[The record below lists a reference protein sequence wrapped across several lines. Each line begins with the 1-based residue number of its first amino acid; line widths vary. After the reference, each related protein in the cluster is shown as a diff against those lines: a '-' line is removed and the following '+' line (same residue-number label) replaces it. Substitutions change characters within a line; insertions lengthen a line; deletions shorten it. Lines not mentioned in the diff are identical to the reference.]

1 MFLGDYVDRSKY
13 SLETIL
19 YLLSQ
24 KIVCKHKFFLLRG
37 NHEFRNV
44 NKEFSFPKELNAIF
58 GPKDGAMMCHLLNN
72 VFDFMP
78 MAAVIDGRVFCCHGG
93 VPASLR
99 PGEVCTMRELEAI
112 PCPYSGMDPSNPDAA
127 GPAWELVWNDPM
139 DKDEFAAVV
148 ETMRSEKEGQEAMLR
163 AGFAT
168 NTKRMTGKYFSEN
181 ATRNFLNTN
190 NFDYILRAHEC
201 IHHGY
206 QTKHGG
212 LTTTVFSSSGYSNN
226 NNAAIVMVNDGRVRP
241 VRVKTRNDTPMRKQ

>member
-1 MFLGDYVDRSKY
+1 MGDYVDRSKY

-19 YLLSQ
+19 YLLCQ

-44 NKEFSFPKELNAIF
+44 NKEFSFPKELNTIF
-58 GPKDGAMMCHLLNN
+58 GHKDGQEMCILLNR
-72 VFDFMP
+72 VFDYMP
-78 MAAVIDGRVFCCHGG
+78 MAAVISGRVFCCHGG
-93 VPASLR
+93 VPSSIKA
-99 PGEVCTMRELEAI
+99 GEVCLMKELEAI
-112 PCPYSGMDPSNPDAA
+112 PCPYLGMDPNNPAAA

-139 DKDEFAAVV
+139 DKDEFRAVI
-148 ETMRSEKEGQEAMLR
+148 EASRPEKEAQAAMLST
-163 AGFAT
+163 GFAT
-168 NTKRMTGKYFSEN
+168 NIKRMTGKFFSET

-201 IHHGY
+201 VHHGY

-226 NNAAIVMVNDGRVRP
+226 NNAAIIMVNDDRIRP
-241 VRVKTRNDTPMRKQ
+241 ARVKTSNDTQMRK